1 MGPVFRDFTGCD
13 QDEVGSCICFLHLCL
28 YFCFA
33 NRFIC
38 VVFLDSTYMCY
49 YTMFVFLF
57 LTYFTLYGSLH
68 LFEVSGIVK
77 FIESEGALVDAW
89 GGGGVELVFKGIRVS
104 VQESEKFERW
114 LMVRVAQQCECI

>member
-1 MGPVFRDFTGCD
+1 
-13 QDEVGSCICFLHLCL
+13 
-28 YFCFA
+28 
-33 NRFIC
+33 
-38 VVFLDSTYMCY
+38 MCY

-77 FIESEGALVDAW
+77 FIESEGALVDAG

-114 LMVRVAQQCECI
+114 IMVRVAQQCECI